1 MLASCLRFLGS
12 GGVKGRRAGGLRVVV
27 VVVEG
32 VHGKMVGILL
42 LDAFLLS
49 LKCKLQIYVY

>member
-1 MLASCLRFLGS
+1 MSASFLRFLGS

-27 VVVEG
+27 VVVVGIHE
-32 VHGKMVGILL
+32 KMVRILL

-49 LKCKLQIYVY
+49 L